1 MLRKQS
7 SWNVV
12 QSELF
17 FFFLVLFFFDFVYV
31 CIMFLHS
38 LIFSSPLIRYCL
50 AKNDLRP
57 VSNIVEL
64 YNVHQTYYVT
74 WYNMTIALLYG
85 YHYDRGARQSKELKI
100 DEKGRRK
107 VYLWNICIVTLKYSL
122 KHHYVCVHHS
132 SCINR

>member
-38 LIFSSPLIRYCL
+38 LIFSSPLIRCL